1 MQELQP
7 KCIWTVR
14 DSLLFFYPDTSTRPG
29 YGVECLRDNS
39 PASFWQSEGSQPHL
53 INIQFAK
60 KQSVSQVWIYPDI
73 NLDDSYTPHK
83 VSLRAGT
90 YHGDLHEVRWV
101 ELQQPKG
108 WQVLDL
114 GGEVTAA
121 PGYDEEPVRA
131 HLLQIAIISNHMNG
145 KDMHVRG
152 VRVFAP
158 RPFVAS
164 PLLPPGGNP
173 LINVLSLED
182 DLLSFRTVAFKQHET
197 IR

>member
-1 MQELQP
+1 MAE
-7 KCIWTVR
+7 
-14 DSLLFFYPDTSTRPG
+14 PDTSALRDISSLASWAVSSAKPG
-29 YGVECLRDNS
+29 YGVEHLRDNN

-60 KQSVSQVWIYPDI
+60 KQSVSQVWIHADI

-108 WQVLDL
+108 WQVLNLASEGMASSGDD
-114 GGEVTAA
+114 
-121 PGYDEEPVRA
+121 DELVRA

-145 KDMHVRG
+145 KDTHVRG

-158 RPFVAS
+158 RP
-164 PLLPPGGNP
+164 LD
-173 LINVLSLED
+173 LED
-182 DLLSFRTVAFKQHET
+182 DLLPFRTVAFKQHET